1 MMRSP
6 LTHLALIG
14 LLLAALAA
22 PAFAQKPTLDS
33 RIEVRF
39 EAAPAAEVFRQ
50 IISGLGLE
58 LQIDSAVDDPVT
70 IWVTNVA
77 ARTALNV
84 VCESL
89 GCAWRIDGSRLVVVP
104 SGAALLKLDGKV
116 AFMGQ
121 AVDREKTLKLVKLT
135 LQERLARPLPVDMQ
149 FKDVPVSTILRALSE
164 VSGLEITADEP
175 VASKHVTFTGSGRTV
190 EDALKAVIEQAGG
203 GMVTMVRI
211 ARLKSDSPSGI
222 TIAIKPKTAIKIV
235 PKK

>member
-1 MMRSP
+1 MTRSP

-14 LLLAALAA
+14 LLLAALPA

-89 GCAWRIDGSRLVVVP
+89 GCTWRTDGTRLVVSP
-104 SGAALLKLDGKV
+104 SGAAFLKSDGKV
-116 AFMGQ
+116 PRLAVGQ

-135 LQERLARPLPVDMQ
+135 LHEQLARPLPVDMQ

-175 VASKHVTFTGSGRTV
+175 VASKHVTLTGSGRTV

-211 ARLKSDSPSGI
+211 TRLDKTAI
-222 TIAIKPKTAIKIV
+222 VAIKPKTAIKIV